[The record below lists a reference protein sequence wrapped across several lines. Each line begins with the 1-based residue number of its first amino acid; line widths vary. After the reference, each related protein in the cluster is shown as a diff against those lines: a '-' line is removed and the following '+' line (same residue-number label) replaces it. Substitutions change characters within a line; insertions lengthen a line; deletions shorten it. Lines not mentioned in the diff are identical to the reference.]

1 MLTDQELQSL
11 RNLGNQCEEAASEI
25 CSLRAALTQKRAEYE
40 DLKQTMHNMARNH
53 ALQLEAARKH
63 EPESVPELRAQLQ
76 TLGLWIAEALLTME
90 QAAQMVDA
98 ERARIAAS
106 LRRSGAT
113 LPAPEVKGTPESGI
127 ITGLCIALTLVESGP
142 NARLTAP
149 DTALQEQR

>member
-40 DLKQTMHNMARNH
+40 DLKQTMHNMAQNH

-76 TLGLWIAEALLTME
+76 TLGLWIAG
-90 QAAQMVDA
+90 AADA
-98 ERARIAAS
+98 GHGGARVQH
-106 LRRSGAT
+106 RGRTTDGAD
-113 LPAPEVKGTPESGI
+113 PQGR
-127 ITGLCIALTLVESGP
+127 
-142 NARLTAP
+142 NACAGFAGAWRGFGA
-149 DTALQEQR
+149 